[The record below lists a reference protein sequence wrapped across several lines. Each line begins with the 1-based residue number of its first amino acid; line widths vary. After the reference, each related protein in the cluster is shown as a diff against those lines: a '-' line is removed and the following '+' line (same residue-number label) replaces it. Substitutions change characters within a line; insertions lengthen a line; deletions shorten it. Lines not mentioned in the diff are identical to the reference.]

1 MKLVTKQQWDKMSPT
16 MQGYTNYL
24 QGELPGSELKGL
36 TNPYFSNSQES
47 CAFEDGEREA
57 ILEVQD
63 GEE

>member
-16 MQGYTNYL
+16 MQGYSCYI
-24 QGELPGSELKGL
+24 QGEHQGSELKGL
-36 TNPYFSNSQES
+36 TNPYFSHTRAFRE
-47 CAFEDGEREA
+47 FEDGQNEA